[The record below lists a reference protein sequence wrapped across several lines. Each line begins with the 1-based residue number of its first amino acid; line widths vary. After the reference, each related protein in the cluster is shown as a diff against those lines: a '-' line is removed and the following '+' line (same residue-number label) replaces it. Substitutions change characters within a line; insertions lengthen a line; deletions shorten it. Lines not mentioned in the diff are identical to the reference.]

1 MLTRLFLERLRPRL
15 YGERSRANQQTSIEI
30 VLEACYGIRL
40 DRETVSLDVKCI
52 LHGILTI
59 RKWNRRKSQAHT
71 DSVRRKRDQ
80 MEMSGTSG

>member
-1 MLTRLFLERLRPRL
+1 MLTRLFLERIRPRL
-15 YGERSRANQQTSIEI
+15 YGERSRANQHWI

-59 RKWNRRKSQAHT
+59 RKWNRRKSQAHA

-80 MEMSGTSG
+80 MEMPGTSG